1 MLIWCNNGIYNK
13 GYKCIRRFLTF
24 KIKELNFIYMDY
36 RPAVITTYHHSDLQP
51 LRPTPDFR
59 IVFSDLHGQ

>member
-1 MLIWCNNGIYNK
+1 VLVVVVVLCDLLEERVVENDAHLVQQWH
-13 GYKCIRRFLTF
+13 
-24 KIKELNFIYMDY
+24 
-36 RPAVITTYHHSDLQP
+36 HHSDLQP